1 MSPPAPEPIPD
12 PVREPQWQP
21 RFRLL
26 PQPLL
31 SLVLVVVWILAQ
43 SKLTAGTIVLAL
55 LVGWLIPLATARFW
69 PDYPRIQN
77 YWELF
82 KLFFVLLWDIV
93 VASFVVAGQVL
104 GPTRRL
110 QPHFLTLEM
119 RLETDYAK
127 TLLASIISLSP
138 GSVGSVISADG
149 KRILIHCLHCP
160 DEAATIALIR
170 KRYEDP
176 LLKVFPCS
184 RR

>member
-1 MSPPAPEPIPD
+1 MSPSAPEPVPD
-12 PVREPQWQP
+12 PVREPLWQP
-21 RFRLL
+21 RLRLL

-31 SLVLVVVWILAQ
+31 SLVLAAVWILVQ
-43 SKLTAGTIVLAL
+43 GKLTAGTIILAL
-55 LVGWLIPLATARFW
+55 LLGWLIPLGTARFW
-69 PDYPRIQN
+69 PDYPKIHS

-110 QPHFLTLEM
+110 RPHFLTLEM
-119 RLETDYAK
+119 RLETDFAK
-127 TLLASIISLSP
+127 TLLASLISLSP

-149 KRILIHCLHCP
+149 KRILIHSLHCP
-160 DEAATIALIR
+160 DEAAAIARIR